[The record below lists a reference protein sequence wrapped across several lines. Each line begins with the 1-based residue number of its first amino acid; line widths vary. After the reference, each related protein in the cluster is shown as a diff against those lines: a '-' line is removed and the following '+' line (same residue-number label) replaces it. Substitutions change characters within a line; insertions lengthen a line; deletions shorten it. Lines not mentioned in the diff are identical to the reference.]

1 MRLYYHLG
9 AYFVKN
15 FLSIKI
21 IYFLILSDMIVTF
34 IRTFV
39 VFITLIII
47 MRLMGK
53 RQIGEMQPS
62 EFIVTLIIADLACIP
77 MTDVSIPLI
86 YGISAIFALFLLHQL
101 LSILEQS
108 GSFFKRI
115 ISGKPSLV
123 INSDGVDML
132 ELKRNNLGVDD
143 LIESMRSSGYYS
155 LDDLSYAIFESN
167 GKLSPLENPDRNGI
181 SKSVPMLMVDNGK
194 INKKNLELIRSDE
207 KTMVKF
213 IKDNGSTLKNTEILT
228 LDGSGRV
235 YFKCK
240 NQKYKILEFKLEKG
254 VKW

>member
-1 MRLYYHLG
+1 ML
-9 AYFVKN
+9 
-15 FLSIKI
+15 
-21 IYFLILSDMIVTF
+21 VTF
-34 IRTFV
+34 IRTFI

-53 RQIGEMQPS
+53 RQIGEMQPF

-101 LSILEQS
+101 FSLLEQS
-108 GSFFKRI
+108 GNIVKRI

-123 INSDGVDML
+123 INANGVDML

-143 LIESMRSSGYYS
+143 LIESMRALGYFS

-167 GKLSPLENPDRNGI
+167 GKLSPLENPEKNN
-181 SKSVPMLMVDNGK
+181 SSPSVPMLLINDGK
-194 INKKNLELIRSDE
+194 IDAKNLELMKDDKDSLIHFIESCGGKL
-207 KTMVKF
+207 KT
-213 IKDNGSTLKNTEILT
+213 TEVMTI
-228 LDGSGRV
+228 DGNGRV
-235 YFKCK
+235 YFKSK
-240 NQKYKILEFKLEKG
+240 NKKYRILNYKLKDG